1 MSGLT
6 EQQIN
11 KTLAQLAKKM
21 GQKNASNL
29 LSVLGR
35 DKQFI
40 NALETP
46 LGQELLKD
54 AVRCIEDKISIILQE
69 KDEPKDRAELK
80 AHLAIVT
87 KWSKIINQYNSNK
100 GIFEKNAIS

>member
-1 MSGLT
+1 MIND
-6 EQQIN
+6 QQIN
-11 KTLAQLAKKM
+11 KTLVQLAKKM
-21 GQKNASNL
+21 GQKNASQL

-40 NALETP
+40 NALDTP

-54 AVRCIEDKISIILQE
+54 ATKCVEDKISLILQE

-80 AHLAIVT
+80 AYLAIIT
-87 KWSKIINQYNSNK
+87 KWSGIINQYNKNK
-100 GIFEKNAIS
+100 GIFEKNAA